1 MHADLIADVNSK
13 GLNDWTALHLA
24 SHGNK
29 SSICQILIEKYNA
42 NLECK
47 TTENRTPCHLAAIK
61 CNIDCL
67 KVLIDANCNIN
78 SIDNECNTPL
88 HLSSKLGIIKSVEYL
103 LRRRADYE
111 LVNKQAQTAL
121 LISNSSEVKDTFYKF
136 ITAVSGRRDRSP
148 IEIKNNT
155 KRVDTNINQRSQ

>member
-24 SHGNK
+24 SHGNR
-29 SSICQILIEKYNA
+29 SSICQILVEKYDA

-78 SIDNECNTPL
+78 AIDNDCNTPL

-111 LVNKQAQTAL
+111 LVNKQSLTAL
-121 LISNSSEVKDTFYKF
+121 EIASSVEIKDTFYKF
-136 ITAVSGRRDRSP
+136 ITAVSSRRDRSP
-148 IEIKNNT
+148 IENKNIT
-155 KRVDTNINQRSQ
+155 KRLDTNINQRSQ